1 MGKRKHK
8 SVGGCIVSPRI
19 GQLFPLEISPSL
31 VSKQSEAGLRRRMTG
46 CNRRSSEDDYRPRHL
61 LIQTGLI
68 VITDTNHFPLCLF
81 NSSSAQIF
89 FLCHYVYLLI
99 SAEVTYMGWL
109 WFESAG
115 FQKQIKSSRLT

>member
-89 FLCHYVYLLI
+89 FYATMYIYSYLQR
-99 SAEVTYMGWL
+99 SHTW
-109 WFESAG
+109 AG
-115 FQKQIKSSRLT
+115 CGLKVRVFKNK